1 MSANPHSAEDARQE
15 ADRRRREINETLDAI
30 NARVSHTI
38 NKAEEQVNK
47 PVNWLRA
54 HPWATIA
61 LSVGVGFALAGSS
74 RRRHRRVDPRLL
86 QEMERAYLEGRVDER
101 QNLPT
106 RRSSDWQQFAAHLDD
121 IGRSSLTHLLL
132 SLSQPLVR
140 GAGYGIANL
149 FGKRISEA
157 GQDQ

>member
-1 MSANPHSAEDARQE
+1 MSAKMYSAEDARQE
-15 ADRRRREINETLDAI
+15 ADRHRREINETLDVL
-30 NARVSHTI
+30 NARVSRGI
-38 NKAEEQVNK
+38 SKAEEQVNK

-61 LSVGVGFALAGSS
+61 LSVGTGFLLAGSS
-74 RRRHRRVDPRLL
+74 GHRRHRIDPRLL

-106 RRSSDWQQFAAHLDD
+106 RRVSDWQKFAAHLDG
-121 IGRSSLTHLLL
+121 IGRTSLAHLLV

-140 GAGYGIANL
+140 GAGYGLANL
-149 FGKRISEA
+149 FGKRLS
-157 GQDQ
+157 DSNPNP

>member
-1 MSANPHSAEDARQE
+1 MSANPHSADDARQE
-15 ADRRRREINETLDAI
+15 ADRHRREINETLDAI
-30 NARVSHTI
+30 NTRVSHTI
-38 NKAEEQVNK
+38 SKAEEQVNK

-61 LSVGVGFALAGSS
+61 LSVGAGFVLAGSS
-74 RRRHRRVDPRLL
+74 SHRRRGVHPRLL
-86 QEMERAYLEGRVDER
+86 HEMERAYLEGRVDER

-106 RRSSDWQQFAAHLDD
+106 RRSSDWQQFAAHLDG
-121 IGRSSLTHLLL
+121 IGRASLANLLL

-149 FGKRISEA
+149 FGKRISET
-157 GQDQ
+157 DQSQ